1 MPALPSPP
9 SARYTFTLPR
19 LPRLIYE
26 TLQRLSRT
34 HRLSQ
39 WHVVILALQMAGE
52 LEQTDKA
59 KWEELAGR
67 TRDTY

>member
-1 MPALPSPP
+1 MVAP
-9 SARYTFTLPR
+9 RYHFVLPR

-39 WHVVILALQMAGE
+39 WHVVILALTVAGE
-52 LEQTDKA
+52 LEATDSA
-59 KWEELAGR
+59 RWEALANR
-67 TRDTY
+67 IRETY